1 MIDKQLL
8 EDAKAGNV
16 EADFQENF
24 LVQKKQAYI

>member
-16 EADFQENF
+16 EALTIKGSGVDLKF
-24 LVQKKQAYI
+24 